1 MYLICLKLKN
11 FILQYEFKFIRDEA
25 LKSITNIAKYKPQI
39 VLEITLPVFLDKLPC
54 NEDEM
59 KIYGIK
65 ANYLK
70 ILDALSELAVEP
82 ILFEAYV
89 PQILKKFDFA
99 FSNSCKL
106 FAFYLSFFF

>member
-1 MYLICLKLKN
+1 MLYCN
-11 FILQYEFKFIRDEA
+11 FFIRDVA
-25 LKSITNIAKYKPQI
+25 LKSIANIAKYKPQI
-39 VLEITLPVFLDKLPC
+39 ILKVTLPVFLDKLPC
-54 NEDEM
+54 NENEM

-82 ILFEAYV
+82 ILFKAYV

-99 FSNSCKL
+99 SSNSCKL
-106 FAFYLSFFF
+106 LCVLLIFLKKNIN